1 MENKTEKT
9 DKLAPMGGALGKPA
23 YDKTAPMGGL
33 MPGSAGG
40 GLTSGGLTSGGLTS
54 GGLTSG
60 SAGSG
65 LTSGGLMGLQPYDKT
80 APMGGLMSGPA
91 GSGLT
96 SIHDGTINRIDSKY
110 RNRLAREAEEKL
122 PESVKRTNFLE
133 KRLKSVE
140 KWQNTAQG
148 QDGIEIKGN
157 VFTAK
162 KNPQPFVPPV
172 QGQNFTTDVLVI
184 APSDFINYFA
194 TPSPTE
200 INTAVPWPDGTAC
213 TVDIGAQDPQ
223 IGFLGYRVF
232 SGNLYLRWT
241 CFTGSGRSLSEDI
254 TITAFLTS

>member
-54 GGLTSG
+54 GS
-60 SAGSG
+60 
-65 LTSGGLMGLQPYDKT
+65 
-80 APMGGLMSGPA
+80 A